1 MRKCRREAAKMINK
15 DWQYLILSR
24 VLFTGVRFVARF
36 SRLRLWSAGAPSHGR
51 WAVLGNSLLR
61 VVSSSRGDPLH
72 EHCHEL
78 DPAVP
83 DDRHPGGDAVAA
95 KEEHEDEDGDAEEQD
110 SCPEGNVAAPRHYG
124 RLLF

>member
-1 MRKCRREAAKMINK
+1 MINK

-61 VVSSSRGDPLH
+61 VVSSSSVLPLKMASIVKDVS
-72 EHCHEL
+72 EIVSVFAKQYGKTPKL
-78 DPAVP
+78 LRV
-83 DDRHPGGDAVAA
+83 RHARTRKASA
-95 KEEHEDEDGDAEEQD
+95 
-110 SCPEGNVAAPRHYG
+110 
-124 RLLF
+124 